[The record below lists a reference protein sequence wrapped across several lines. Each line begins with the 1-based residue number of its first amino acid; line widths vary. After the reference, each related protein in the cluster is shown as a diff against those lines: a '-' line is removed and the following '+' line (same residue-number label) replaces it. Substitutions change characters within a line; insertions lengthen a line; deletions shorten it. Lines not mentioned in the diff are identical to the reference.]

1 MIFGLSGRCVD
12 TTIING
18 KVVMKDKVLV
28 NIDESEILSKSR
40 EVSKELWNRI

>member
-1 MIFGLSGRCVD
+1 
-12 TTIING
+12 
-18 KVVMKDKVLV
+18 MKDKVLV